1 MTHDD
6 ASLIK
11 MLKEGWRGDTAT
23 DLMREAADRIQALS
37 AARERVR
44 DVFPGATDPCAPRTC
59 APRTCTHVD
68 CEVINALTGSAV
80 QDHLDGSE

>member
-6 ASLIK
+6 ASLTK

-37 AARERVR
+37 ATGERVR
-44 DVFPGATDPCAPRTC
+44 DVFPGATDPC

-68 CEVINALTGSAV
+68 CEVINALTGSNGR
-80 QDHLDGSE
+80 GSDDA